1 MFQCKQVFGSWMLN
15 HDVPRATVNTNEWLL
30 CMLCTLIKN
39 PNFCPKIQFWQNF
52 TLKHNL
58 NFYAK
63 IFILKSIKKLNFR
76 AKNLNRPK
84 IRLKNYSK
92 NPILIN
98 FPDENSKFCN
108 FFWHFKFKIFCQ
120 IWFKKSNSL
129 QCKFFL
135 KLIFWTKNGVL

>member
-39 PNFCPKIQFWQNF
+39 PNFCPKNQFRQNF
-52 TLKHNL
+52 TFKHNL

-98 FPDENSKFCN
+98 FPDENSRFCN
-108 FFWHFKFKIFCQ
+108 FLGILYSRYSKSSVKLGSKNQIHFNA
-120 IWFKKSNSL
+120 S
-129 QCKFFL
+129 FF
-135 KLIFWTKNGVL
+135 

>member
-30 CMLCTLIKN
+30 CMLCTLVKN

-52 TLKHNL
+52 TFKHNL

-63 IFILKSIKKLNFR
+63 IFILKGIKNWISCQKSKSTQNSTEKLF
-76 AKNLNRPK
+76 
-84 IRLKNYSK
+84 
-92 NPILIN
+92 
-98 FPDENSKFCN
+98 ENSKFCN
-108 FFWHFKFKIFCQ
+108 FFWHFKFKIFYQ
-120 IWFKKSNSL
+120 IWLKKSNSL